1 MDSKYD
7 DNWGC
12 RMNRSKRKRLF
23 RQEKSAERLHKRA
36 ARKQLLMRMGLA
48 FPKEEIAHL
57 MGIKKPRGF
66 YRSTIADGDERLH
79 FIMKSFKDYQ
89 KIGNLNEYDAAY
101 FWMHVPTYFPGQKN
115 HGWLFSKSLRI
126 IWVCRFA
133 LESLRRRP
141 SATR

>member
-23 RQEKSAERLHKRA
+23 RQEKSTERLLKRS

-57 MGIKKPRGF
+57 MGIKKPRVF
-66 YRSTIADGDERLH
+66 L
-79 FIMKSFKDYQ
+79 
-89 KIGNLNEYDAAY
+89 
-101 FWMHVPTYFPGQKN
+101 
-115 HGWLFSKSLRI
+115 SLYNR
-126 IWVCRFA
+126 
-133 LESLRRRP
+133 
-141 SATR
+141 